1 MLSLISQRRNKE
13 EKVRLLREEGIIPAV
28 LYGPKNQ
35 PVSLKVGEKEFA
47 GIFKEAGGSSLIN
60 LEVEDKKSPVLIR
73 EVQRDPLRG
82 GVIHVDFYQ
91 PPLDKEIEVMVP
103 LVFEGEA
110 PAVKDLGGTLMRNIQ
125 EVEVKALPQNLPH
138 EIMVDISGLATFE
151 DKVTIKD
158 LKLSG
163 EVEILREPE
172 DMVAQVVTAQ
182 DVESELEK
190 PVEENVEA
198 VEATGETKEKEDSA
212 ASEEAKAE

>member
-1 MLSLISQRRNKE
+1 M
-13 EKVRLLREEGIIPAV
+13 RLLREEGIIPAV